1 MKQLSNKKVA
11 GTVIL
16 HLEDGSKKFLVRT
29 LDDGQAL
36 VFTDFSDEQ
45 TQTGLANIL
54 QLLKEDARLDI
65 ENIRLVELTNGQVYD
80 TNVPLF
86 VFETQETQ
94 QWSEL
99 PNEYYWAEA
108 QTFREIIQ
116 DMDIEGMPFF

>member
-36 VFTDFSDEQ
+36 AFTDFSDEQ

-94 QWSEL
+94 QRSEL